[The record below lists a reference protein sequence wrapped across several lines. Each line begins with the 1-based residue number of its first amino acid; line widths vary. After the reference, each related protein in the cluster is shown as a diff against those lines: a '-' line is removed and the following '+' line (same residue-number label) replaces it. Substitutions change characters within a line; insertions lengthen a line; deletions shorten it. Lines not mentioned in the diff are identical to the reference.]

1 LARINKPKPAAKVI
15 YAQEILTAP
24 GLRKVMF
31 DIFVSRRPLILGAII
46 NRLSASRLTVRAW
59 PTERA
64 VLARTVGMD

>member
-15 YAQEILTAP
+15 YAQQIMTAP

-46 NRLSASRLTVRAW
+46 NRLSASQIDCPRVTDGTSRA
-59 PTERA
+59 RA
-64 VLARTVGMD
+64 HNRMD